1 MRCNRMILD
10 VLDLVNATQCT
21 QTASSVT
28 PVLFRKSDSTNPGT
42 QGRHSIA
49 TGNPRTSL
57 KPEARRCKVA
67 WHCTLQG
74 ISRIERTSLAPC
86 KLKGIHSATFFPRPT
101 FHGQKVGS
109 QRLAHDEFVW
119 AATETMGHDG
129 RRCRNRNMESPQNSN
144 IPSEDWVFDVELP
157 TVIPTYLLRMRHIK
171 C

>member
-21 QTASSVT
+21 QMASSVT

-74 ISRIERTSLAPC
+74 TSRMDRKDFSSPLQTERDPLCDFFSLDPLFMARRSEVSGLRMTSSC
-86 KLKGIHSATFFPRPT
+86 G
-101 FHGQKVGS
+101 
-109 QRLAHDEFVW
+109 QRLKRWAMMAGDAGMKILKSTEFQHPI
-119 AATETMGHDG
+119 GG
-129 RRCRNRNMESPQNSN
+129 LGFRCGINIADCHSN
-144 IPSEDWVFDVELP
+144 LP
-157 TVIPTYLLRMRHIK
+157 
-171 C
+171 